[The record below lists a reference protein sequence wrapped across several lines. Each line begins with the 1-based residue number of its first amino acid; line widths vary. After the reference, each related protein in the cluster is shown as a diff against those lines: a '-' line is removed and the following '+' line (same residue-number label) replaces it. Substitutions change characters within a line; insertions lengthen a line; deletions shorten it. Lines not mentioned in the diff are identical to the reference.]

1 MSFYD
6 QNRPFGAPIGTP
18 VGVPEAPP
26 VDGLSWSD
34 AAYYDADPQG
44 EDFTRPPICA
54 A

>member
-18 VGVPEAPP
+18 EAPP
-26 VDGLSWSD
+26 VDGLSWTD
-34 AAYYDADPQG
+34 AAYSSGSTARA
-44 EDFTRPPICA
+44 FTRPPICA